1 MTTPPETRASAR
13 PPGDQRAGASAI
25 HNPRDLPPA
34 TAGFSLVE
42 LVVAVV
48 VLAVGVLG
56 FAGTTTYLNRQATI
70 ADMRAERARAT
81 ANVLERLRTLPFD
94 SIAPGSESNGPY
106 QFEWLVEPYF
116 SAKSV
121 TLIVR
126 GPGHAPARAGR
137 MPMIIADLTD
147 TVRYRVPRP

>member
-1 MTTPPETRASAR
+1 MTSAR
-13 PPGDQRAGASAI
+13 AVRTPDEPAGEGARQPLG
-25 HNPRDLPPA
+25 NR
-34 TAGFSLVE
+34 GFSLVE

-70 ADMRAERARAT
+70 ANLRAERARAT

-94 SIAPGSESNGPY
+94 SIGPGNESVGHY
-106 QFEWLVEPYF
+106 QFEWSVDAYF